1 MQVVIQKSFF
11 KVGLDNV
18 LLKLPHKGNPSL
30 VNYKELSEES
40 CLVPQHLIGIF
51 SLSHHTT
58 LVLPLRILLSLGE
71 VLVWL
76 LNPVWVDF
84 QAGWTAESL
93 AAQNAGQ
100 DCGGVEQAWGGA
112 APPDEVSAVLC
123 RFPEQPTPSQAWGA
137 V

>member
-1 MQVVIQKSFF
+1 MSGSPASDWNFLSFTSY
-11 KVGLDNV
+11 
-18 LLKLPHKGNPSL
+18 HTCST
-30 VNYKELSEES
+30 
-40 CLVPQHLIGIF
+40 PQD
-51 SLSHHTT
+51 TP
-58 LVLPLRILLSLGE
+58 VLGE

>member
-18 LLKLPHKGNPSL
+18 LLKLPHKGHPSL
-30 VNYKELSEES
+30 VNYEELSEES
-40 CLVPQHLIGIF
+40 CLVSLHLIGIF

-58 LVLPLRILLSLGE
+58 LVLLLRILLSLGE

-84 QAGWTAESL
+84 QTAWTAESL

-100 DCGGVEQAWGGA
+100 GCGAAWGEA
-112 APPDEVSAVLC
+112 ASPDEVSAVLC
-123 RFPEQPTPSQAWGA
+123 RFPELPTPSLPCWAWGA